1 MAWLRAIVESRDAV
15 PFSVGAEVL
24 VLLCSF
30 ELLQE
35 AGLHLPQNLGQAVS
49 IIGGLVVGS
58 AAVEANLVS
67 PAALIVVAAA
77 GICGFS
83 LPERDF
89 ADAVRI
95 WRFLLV
101 IGGLMAGMAGVTL
114 GLLTLLL
121 HLGELKSLGVPYLL
135 PLSRG
140 KLPQLRPLL
149 VREKLRPEELSPEN
163 RRNQR

>member
-1 MAWLRAIVESRDAV
+1 M
-15 PFSVGAEVL
+15 
-24 VLLCSF
+24 LLCSF

-35 AGLHLPQNLGQAVS
+35 AGLHLPQSLGQAVS

-121 HLGELKSLGVPYLL
+121 HLGKLKSLGVPIYC
-135 PLSRG
+135 PYPGENCRSSGRYWCAKNCARRNYPRKIDGIRG
-140 KLPQLRPLL
+140 KL
-149 VREKLRPEELSPEN
+149 
-163 RRNQR
+163 